1 VTDTQPESEAQ
12 PVAEAAPAEA
22 APAAETAPAVRKAVA
37 ETAPAK
43 AVPAAEVLP
52 SLDGLPRRRKP
63 ATAKP
68 AVRKATADEREE
80 ALADALEAEI
90 EAEEAAAAAAAEP
103 ELPESLRERGAR
115 LSALEIARK
124 IVDAAENKKAADII
138 LLDVTQ
144 LTSMTDYFVICS
156 GGSERQLG
164 AIADGIADE
173 LRGEGIRPIGRE
185 GGSNSHWTLLDF
197 GMVIVHIFAVPERD
211 YYQLEKHWANAKTV
225 LQVQ

>member
-1 VTDTQPESEAQ
+1 MTDTQPESEALSAPKATPEATPVEAAAVAQ
-12 PVAEAAPAEA
+12 PVAEAAP
-22 APAAETAPAVRKAVA
+22 V
-37 ETAPAK
+37 
-43 AVPAAEVLP
+43 AEVLP

-68 AVRKATADEREE
+68 AVRKATADDREA

-90 EAEEAAAAAAAEP
+90 EAEEAAAAAAEP
-103 ELPESLRERGAR
+103 ELPESLRARGAR

-164 AIADGIADE
+164 AIADGISDQ
-173 LRGEGIRPIGRE
+173 LRDEGIRPIGRE